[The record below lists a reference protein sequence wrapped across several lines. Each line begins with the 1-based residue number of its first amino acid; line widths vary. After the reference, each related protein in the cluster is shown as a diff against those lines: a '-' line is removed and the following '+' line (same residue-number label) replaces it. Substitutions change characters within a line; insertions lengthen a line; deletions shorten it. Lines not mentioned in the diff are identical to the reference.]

1 MKKEDTMS
9 DEERFKKAIEQA
21 GLYWHAGS
29 KQKIEKR
36 KDGTLACKFDTSL
49 NVGLPINVS
58 GSFSFYPDEGADF
71 GATIVCDVGS
81 ETLVYDEHIGRWER

>member
-1 MKKEDTMS
+1 
-9 DEERFKKAIEQA
+9 
-21 GLYWHAGS
+21 
-29 KQKIEKR
+29 
-36 KDGTLACKFDTSL
+36 
-49 NVGLPINVS
+49 VS